1 MRSKLLYSKL
11 QQFKKKHFLSLL
23 LKGFLIFGLYFG
35 LTWMTLGL
43 LEDAFW
49 FTNTTRLVLFLIS
62 LIVLI
67 LCLTYF
73 VGIPLIALTRLD
85 KSLTDE
91 IAAKQIGQHFPLISD
106 KLLNMV
112 QLESLN
118 NSESSALLE
127 EALSQKSIELS
138 RFDFREAINIKM
150 HLKYGLYF
158 IGVLFLLLSI
168 SFISP
173 STISDAP
180 SRVLQFDKSFTKPA
194 PFRITLNSELTAIA
208 GEPYELKASLSG
220 NSIPNQVFIK
230 ENQLTLPMTKTGS
243 EVSFMF
249 PSISKTKKFYFKASG
264 FESQEYKIEVH
275 QRPEIQDLSIDI
287 SYPKYT
293 KLENPL
299 PLKTGNVIVP
309 EGTKL
314 NWSITS
320 EEAKAIFILVDE
332 ESEALDLLSKNQF
345 SYSKTA
351 VESFNYEVSLENDY
365 AKNKT
370 PIFYNVSV
378 VKDQYPEME
387 IAFFP
392 DTVSFDNLVL
402 SGVIND
408 DYGFSRLTLY
418 YRVNNGD
425 LLNQVQIPISKT
437 INNQPF
443 YFNWSL
449 DSLNLLADDFV
460 EISAQVSDND
470 AVNGP
475 KSTSSESFFLKK
487 ASKAEL
493 EKRINES
500 NKQTEENLNEAVND
514 AKSLNEKIEEVQ
526 SRLKNDQSIDWQ
538 EEKLLSD
545 LLKDREKIEEQI
557 QKIQKEHNE
566 LNELQDEFG
575 NQNDK
580 LREKSM
586 ELQKLMD
593 EILDDETKK
602 LYEELQKL
610 LQEEKNTDEVQKQ
623 LSSLKSK
630 ENNLEKELERAL
642 ELFKRMKME
651 VQLDMAS
658 KKLEELAKDQENLA
672 NQGGQKEDSL
682 AQKEIN
688 EKYEEIKKQIESA
701 EDLNEELKRPEDLDD
716 LNNEKEDLEDTLDEI
731 EEDFNK
737 SDGDDKNESSK
748 KRQNKMKKASEDMKS
763 LSKKMMAMQASAEM
777 EMMEEN
783 IDNLRDILDN
793 LIKLSLEQETIL
805 EDIKKVDQID
815 PRFIILSQN
824 QLTLEENMKVIEDSL
839 LSLASRV
846 VQISN
851 FVTREVSTV
860 NEHMSRAMK
869 ELRDRNK
876 GRALADQQ
884 FAMTSMNNLALLLS
898 DVLEQMQ
905 MSMSESMGN
914 PQKGNK
920 KGQSMPSMSELQKQL
935 SKQIQELK
943 KSGKSGKQLSEE
955 LAKLAAEQSQLRQAM
970 EEMSERLSNENPKL
984 GEKEGNDGVGSKLSE
999 AIEKMEE
1006 NEVDLVN
1013 KRLTQELI
1021 ERQQDII
1028 TRMLEAEESLRDQNK
1043 SPERKGET
1051 AGIKDRTIPPAIEEY
1066 LKAKEGEIELLKT
1079 IPLDLN
1085 SFYRNEVNEYFRRL
1099 SLPNQK

>member
-1 MRSKLLYSKL
+1 MHSKLLYSKL
-11 QQFKKKHFLSLL
+11 KQFKKKYFLNLL
-23 LKGFLIFGLYFG
+23 FRGFLIFGLYFG
-35 LTWMTLGL
+35 IIWMTLGL

-49 FTNTTRLVLFLIS
+49 FTSTTRLALFLIS

-67 LCLTYF
+67 SCLTYF
-73 VGIPLIALTRLD
+73 VGIPLLALTRLD

-91 IAAKQIGQHFPLISD
+91 IAAKQIGKHFPLISD
-106 KLLNMV
+106 RLLNLV

-127 EALSQKSIELS
+127 EALSQKSRELS
-138 RFDFREAINIKM
+138 RFDFREAINLK
-150 HLKYGLYF
+150 LNAKYGFYF
-158 IGVLFLLLSI
+158 AVILFLLLSV

-180 SRVLQFDKSFTKPA
+180 SRVLQFEKSFTKPA
-194 PFRITLNSELTAIA
+194 PFEINLNSELTAIA

-220 NSIPNQVFIK
+220 NSIPKQVFIK
-230 ENQLTLPMTKTGS
+230 ENQLTLPMTKVGN
-243 EVSFMF
+243 EVSFLF
-249 PSISKTKKFYFKASG
+249 PSISKTKKFSFSASG
-264 FESQEYKIEVH
+264 FDSQEYKIEVH
-275 QRPEIQDLSIDI
+275 QRPEIQDFSIVVY
-287 SYPKYT
+287 YPKYT

-314 NWSITS
+314 YWSITS
-320 EEAKAIFILVDE
+320 EEAKDVFFLINKEPDV
-332 ESEALDLLSKNQF
+332 LDLELKNRF
-345 SYSKTA
+345 IYSKTA
-351 VESFNYEVSLENDY
+351 VESFDYEISLVNEH

-370 PIFYNVSV
+370 PITYNVSV
-378 VKDQYPEME
+378 VKDQYPEIE

-392 DTVSFDNLVL
+392 DTVSFDKLVL

-408 DYGFSRLTLY
+408 DYGFSRLNLY
-418 YRVNNGD
+418 YRVNND
-425 LLNQVQIPISKT
+425 EELNQVQIPISND
-437 INNQPF
+437 INSQPF

-449 DSLNLLADDFV
+449 DSLNLLAEDFM
-460 EISAQVSDND
+460 EIYAQVSDND
-470 AVNGP
+470 GVNGP
-475 KSTSSESFFLKK
+475 KSASSERFFLKK

-493 EKRINES
+493 EKRLNENS
-500 NKQTEENLNEAVND
+500 KQTEENLNEAVKD

-538 EEKLLSD
+538 EEKLLNE

-557 QKIQKEHNE
+557 QKIQKEHSE
-566 LNELQDEFG
+566 LNELQEEFG
-575 NQNDK
+575 NQNEK
-580 LREKSM
+580 LREKSK

-651 VQLDMAS
+651 IQLDLAA
-658 KKLEELAKDQENLA
+658 KKLEELANDQEKLA

-688 EKYEEIKKQIESA
+688 EKYEEIKAQIESA

-716 LNNEKEDLEDTLDEI
+716 LNSEKEDLEDTLDEI

-737 SDGDDKNESSK
+737 SDGNDEKDSSK
-748 KRQNKMKKASEDMKS
+748 ERQNKMKKASESMKS
-763 LSKKMMAMQASAEM
+763 LSKKLMAMQASAEM

-793 LIKLSLEQETIL
+793 LIKLSFEQETIL
-805 EDIKKVDQID
+805 EDIKKADQID

-824 QLTLEENMKVIEDSL
+824 QLTLGENMKVIEDSL

-851 FVTREVSTV
+851 FVTREVSAV

-905 MSMSESMGN
+905 MSMAESMGN

-935 SKQIQELK
+935 SQQIQELK

-970 EEMSERLSNENPKL
+970 QEMSERLGKDNPKP

-999 AIEKMEE
+999 AIKKMEE

-1021 ERQQDII
+1021 DRQQDII

-1085 SFYRNEVNEYFRRL
+1085 SFYRKEVNEYFRRL